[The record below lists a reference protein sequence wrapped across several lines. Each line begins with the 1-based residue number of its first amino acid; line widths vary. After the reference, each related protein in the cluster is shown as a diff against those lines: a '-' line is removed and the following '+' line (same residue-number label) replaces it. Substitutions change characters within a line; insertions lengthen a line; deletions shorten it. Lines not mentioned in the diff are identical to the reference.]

1 MGSDDAVA
9 KNYPDALKNF
19 DQAAAQGDP
28 EVSVT
33 AYDQAAFV
41 IAKMD
46 KPDWKQMQSYADKAL
61 ALKPD
66 DAPANY
72 AEGIALTGQWAA
84 NRDDNLKKKALDALT
99 KADTYAKQ
107 SGNEA
112 LSLQI
117 QTFMKQNLNA
127 APAGGGGGGGD

>member
-1 MGSDDAVA
+1 MGVDAAAA
-9 KNYPDALKNF
+9 KNYPEALKNF
-19 DQAAAQGDP
+19 DQAAATGDP
-28 EVSVT
+28 EVAVT
-33 AYDQAAFV
+33 ADTQAAFV

-46 KPDWKQMQSYADKAL
+46 KPDWKQMQSYADKAI
-61 ALKPD
+61 ALKPN

-84 NRDDNLKKKALDALT
+84 SHDDATKKKALDALN
-99 KADTYAKQ
+99 KADSLAKQ

-117 QTFMKQNLNA
+117 ETFIKQSLNA
-127 APAGGGGGGGD
+127 TAGGGGSSQ